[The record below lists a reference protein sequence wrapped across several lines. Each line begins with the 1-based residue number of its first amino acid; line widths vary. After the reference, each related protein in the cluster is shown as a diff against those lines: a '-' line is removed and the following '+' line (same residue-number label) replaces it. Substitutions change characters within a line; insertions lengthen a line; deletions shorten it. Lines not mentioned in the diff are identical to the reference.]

1 MKFALTPRK
10 VQPYLKF
17 HCTASSS
24 VYLLVNRF
32 HCFLTRNY
40 FYSILADESASPK
53 DVSELLQE
61 AFNNV
66 SGTIQ
71 PCWLLKMYC
80 QRNFWLRILLWIGN
94 EWIITFWKGQKGRP
108 LFSNSIKIKLIYIE
122 LLYPYQKKITL
133 PTYLR
138 QSSNFVWDLIC
149 ND

>member
-1 MKFALTPRK
+1 MKFTLTPRK

-17 HCTASSS
+17 HCTASAS

-32 HCFLTRNY
+32 HWCLTRNY

-66 SGTIQ
+66 SGTTE
-71 PCWLLKMYC
+71 PWWLLNLYS
-80 QRNFWLRILLWIGN
+80 QRNFRLRILLWIGN

-108 LFSNSIKIKLIYIE
+108 LFSNLIKIKLIYIE
-122 LLYPYQKKITL
+122 LLYPYQKK
-133 PTYLR
+133 
-138 QSSNFVWDLIC
+138 
-149 ND
+149 